1 MIPEMIVWLAVRA
14 LLYEVQVLTAILAV
28 SFGYEIVG
36 RGVEKVPL
44 RAAMWRALRSAAV
57 AGALVAVASR
67 VIVNSAVS
75 FVAGQLG
82 DLLLLVLVS
91 MAAGATWRLELPE
104 TIKRGADGGSFTL
117 LAEPDCCLKENDDGD
132 LTVERPPAHHLRRR
146 HRRR

>member
-1 MIPEMIVWLAVRA
+1 MIPEMIVWLAVQA

-36 RGVEKVPL
+36 RGVGKVPL
-44 RAAMWRALRSAAV
+44 RTAMWRALRSAAV

-82 DLLLLVLVS
+82 DLFLLVVVC
-91 MAAGATWRLELPE
+91 MAAGATWRLGRIMRQRRVVGTGEGQA
-104 TIKRGADGGSFTL
+104 RSV
-117 LAEPDCCLKENDDGD
+117 AEPVDVGQQ
-132 LTVERPPAHHLRRR
+132 VGHG
-146 HRRR
+146 